1 MLKDEGIS
9 CEISENVFPPQD
21 TQPRYPGR
29 QAFQWFSFAA
39 ITAAVVCIMAN
50 IMIDAFIWA
59 PFACGGIL
67 CLWVC
72 GAVGYVKR
80 RNILKNL
87 MWQVVIATLFCVA
100 WDLITGWRG
109 WSVDFVFPI
118 AVCGVLL
125 AMFIIARVRHLETP
139 EYLIYF
145 IMDTVLGLVPLV
157 LYAAGV
163 VHFIYPSIICGG
175 ICFLTL
181 VRLLIF
187 RYRDMSSELHKK
199 FRL

>member
-1 MLKDEGIS
+1 M
-9 CEISENVFPPQD
+9 
-21 TQPRYPGR
+21 
-29 QAFQWFSFAA
+29 
-39 ITAAVVCIMAN
+39 
-50 IMIDAFIWA
+50 
-59 PFACGGIL
+59 
-67 CLWVC
+67 
-72 GAVGYVKR
+72 
-80 RNILKNL
+80 KNL